1 MAINIGNITI
11 RTKLNSVFFAIIL
24 ILIIISAIAYYN
36 SSRMLRTNELNNRSY
51 QVLEQTQ
58 GILESLANIQ
68 TGARGYALTAQEAL
82 LEPMQAGKANFLTRM
97 KKVKV
102 LTANDPAQQKR
113 LDNLIE
119 KQKQWLKAAIE
130 PVLKL
135 RRGVSAG
142 NIEMASLVSF
152 EQGGRGERLIREMR
166 GMLAEINAAEFIL
179 LEKRS
184 RDVEALRRFTNIT
197 LLGGAGGTIALAAI
211 LSMLLIRSIVVPIGK
226 AVEIA
231 QTVAAGNLTSNIIV
245 TSTDETGQLLQAL
258 KLMNNSLVKIVGQ
271 VRNDSTAIA
280 VASIKIVSGNQDLS
294 ERTDLQASSLTQTA
308 SSMDKLTD
316 TVKQNADSAHQANQ
330 LAGSASE
337 VAVKGG
343 ASVREVVTTMAL
355 INDSSKKIV
364 DIVSVIDG
372 IAFQTNILALNAA
385 VEAAR
390 AGEQG
395 RGFAVVAAEVR
406 SLAQRSAVAAK
417 EIKSLIADSVEK
429 IVAGNLMAQQAGGT
443 MEEIVAGVKRVT
455 DIMDEIALASHEQI
469 VDIEE
474 INKSIAKMDK
484 ATQQNAALV
493 HEMAATAELLHNQT
507 EDQER
512 LMSMFKMENEALS
525 YNGS

>member
-1 MAINIGNITI
+1 MAINIGNIKI
-11 RTKLNSVFFAIIL
+11 RTKLYIGFFAIVIIL
-24 ILIIISAIAYYN
+24 VVLASIAYYN
-36 SSRMLRTNELNNRSY
+36 STKMLKTNELNIRSY
-51 QVLEQTQ
+51 QMLEQTH
-58 GILESLANIQ
+58 GMLESLSSIQ
-68 TGARGYALTAQEAL
+68 TGTRGYALTAQETM
-82 LEPMQAGKANFLTRM
+82 LEPMQAGKAAFLSRM
-97 KKVKV
+97 ERVKV
-102 LTANDPAQQKR
+102 LTADNPTQQMR
-113 LDNLIE
+113 LDRLLVAE
-119 KQKQWLKAAIE
+119 KQWLKVAIE

-135 RRGVSAG
+135 RRGVSSGA
-142 NIEMASLVSF
+142 IQLDSLIQF
-152 EQGGRGERLIREMR
+152 EAGGRGERLIREMR
-166 GMLAEINAAEFIL
+166 GMLEEINAAELAL

-184 RDVEALRRFTNIT
+184 KDVAALRSFTNIT
-197 LLGGAGGTIALAAI
+197 LLGGGGGTIALAAF
-211 LSMLLIRSIVVPIGK
+211 LSMLLIRSIVAPIYK

-231 QTVAAGNLTSNIIV
+231 QTVAAGNLTSNIVV
-245 TSTDETGQLLQAL
+245 TSHDETGQLLEAL
-258 KLMNNSLVKIVGQ
+258 KLMNSSLVKIVSQ
-271 VRNDSTAIA
+271 VRTDSHSIATA
-280 VASIKIVSGNQDLS
+280 SSKIVSGNHDLS
-294 ERTDLQASSLTQTA
+294 ERTDLQAGSLTHTA

-316 TVKQNADSAHQANQ
+316 TVKQNADNARQANL

-343 ASVREVVTTMAL
+343 KAVKEVVVTMAS

-364 DIVSVIDG
+364 DIISVIDG

-429 IVAGNLMAQQAGGT
+429 IVAGNLMVQQAGVT

-474 INKSIAKMDK
+474 INQSIAKMDK
-484 ATQQNAALV
+484 ATQQNAVLV
-493 HEMAATAELLHNQT
+493 HDVAATAELLHNQA
-507 EDQER
+507 EDQKQ
-512 LMSMFKMENEALS
+512 LMSMFTLEDRKH
-525 YNGS
+525 